1 MNSTLATS
9 FLHLKVP
16 SSSSS
21 LSSFNSTSQLPPLL
35 NSTRIAHPQP
45 SSIPTITACLP
56 NPHPP
61 LIIQRLKTLAK
72 AAVLIAASASAAA
85 HFSVLH
91 PAKAEPPAAAA
102 ATLEEEQLDPQK
114 DEDSSSSSSSSF
126 ASPLSEFLVGNTE
139 AVESLK
145 SLLQQKLESREDE
158 EALKILTRLV
168 AAQPAAVEWKF
179 LMARLYNEMGQSQN
193 ARKVF
198 EEILS
203 VNPLSFEALFEN
215 ALLMDKSGEGEAVIA
230 RLENALQIAEEENKV
245 KEARDVRLI
254 MAQIQF
260 LQKNIE
266 EAMRIYQELSKED
279 PKDFRPYFCRGMI
292 YSLLDKNEEAKQQFL
307 KYRELSPKKFEV
319 DGYLRT
325 PLSRMKV
332 FGPSDEN

>member
-102 ATLEEEQLDPQK
+102 EK